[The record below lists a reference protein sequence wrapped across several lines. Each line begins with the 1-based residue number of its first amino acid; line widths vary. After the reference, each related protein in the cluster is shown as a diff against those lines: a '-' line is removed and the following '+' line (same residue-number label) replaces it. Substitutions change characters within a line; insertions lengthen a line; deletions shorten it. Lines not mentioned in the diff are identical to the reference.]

1 VTFGGIRRLLNVN
14 TVSGERNYFARA
26 DMIARSTHEFPGGP
40 ARIHGDDRGNSVTN
54 AASQQNPLSNFLE
67 NSILMDLALRGI

>member
-1 VTFGGIRRLLNVN
+1 
-14 TVSGERNYFARA
+14 
-26 DMIARSTHEFPGGP
+26 MIARSTHEFPGGP

-54 AASQQNPLSNFLE
+54 AAFQQNPLSNFSE